1 MIYFLC
7 FKTKLR
13 FSLTTLQQHTVQPNT
28 VQLSSITFKIV
39 YSKFLL
45 LQTSYFVKAVLQK
58 FQAGN
63 TVHMHQLTSL
73 FLINPS
79 CSCIQ
84 TSLHIDLNIEIFIIN
99 YTTTLL

>member
-63 TVHMHQLTSL
+63 SVHMLTSL

-99 YTTTLL
+99 YTSTLL